1 MELHSIQYLV
11 SAINSGMEG
20 LMRYFTELIGDVL
33 DSKTRD

>member
-1 MELHSIQYLV
+1 MGLHSIQYLV

-20 LMRYFTELIGDVL
+20 LMRYFTELIDSVL